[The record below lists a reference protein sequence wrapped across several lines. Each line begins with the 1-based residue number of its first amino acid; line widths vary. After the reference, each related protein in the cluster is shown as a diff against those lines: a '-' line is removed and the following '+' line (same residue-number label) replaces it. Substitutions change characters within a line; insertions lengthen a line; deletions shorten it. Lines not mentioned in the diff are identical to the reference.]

1 MAEFLRVNGSHSP
14 LLSLPLCT
22 LLPVLRLFLI
32 RHLEAYTTA
41 TLGFYLNT
49 LAALKW
55 LEGILTTTGSR
66 LRSPSS
72 SNTTTLKPEGWTCW
86 TLGVH
91 KPPTHIQGNP
101 LTPPDHLSI
110 MLVPA
115 YKPHW
120 STNRGCSL
128 STSTLGT
135 LSEASRR
142 DHINIQEYAKTVT
155 SNTAQCT
162 EDVTVGK
169 NFTTCGNQKTWKTIE
184 VCSLLTHHCSQH
196 SVLTHLDS
204 KDNHARLLYIDFIYF
219 FSFGRGIRKELNGKP
234 RY

>member
-1 MAEFLRVNGSHSP
+1 MLDSW
-14 LLSLPLCT
+14 CT
-22 LLPVLRLFLI
+22 Q
-32 RHLEAYTTA
+32 TT
-41 TLGFYLNT
+41 NT
-49 LAALKW
+49 H
-55 LEGILTTTGSR
+55 TR
-66 LRSPSS
+66 
-72 SNTTTLKPEGWTCW
+72 
-86 TLGVH
+86 
-91 KPPTHIQGNP
+91 Q
-101 LTPPDHLSI
+101 PPDPTWSSFHYACTCLQTSLKHI
-110 MLVPA
+110 
-115 YKPHW
+115 KPM
-120 STNRGCSL
+120 TNRGCSL

-169 NFTTCGNQKTWKTIE
+169 NFTTCGNQKTWKTTE

-219 FSFGRGIRKELNGKP
+219 FSFGRGIRKELNGEP
-234 RY
+234 RYSSHMSYLLSSTGRGLWQRILFWNITSPLFFSPRCLCVHICEVVLVIFIIPTALKCTPMRPRNQT

>member
-1 MAEFLRVNGSHSP
+1 MIGGDFNHNRFKTALPKFKQYNNFKTRGVNMLDSW
-14 LLSLPLCT
+14 CT
-22 LLPVLRLFLI
+22 Q
-32 RHLEAYTTA
+32 TT
-41 TLGFYLNT
+41 NT
-49 LAALKW
+49 H
-55 LEGILTTTGSR
+55 TR
-66 LRSPSS
+66 
-72 SNTTTLKPEGWTCW
+72 
-86 TLGVH
+86 
-91 KPPTHIQGNP
+91 Q
-101 LTPPDHLSI
+101 PPDPTWSSFHYACTCLQTSLKHI
-110 MLVPA
+110 
-115 YKPHW
+115 KPM
-120 STNRGCSL
+120 TNRGCSL

-169 NFTTCGNQKTWKTIE
+169 NFTTCGNQKTWKTTE